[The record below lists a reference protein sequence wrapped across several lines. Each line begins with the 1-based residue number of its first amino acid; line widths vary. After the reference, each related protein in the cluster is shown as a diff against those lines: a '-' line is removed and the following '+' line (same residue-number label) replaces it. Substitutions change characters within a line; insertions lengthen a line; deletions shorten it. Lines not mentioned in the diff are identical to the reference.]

1 MNYAMADSA
10 NNRVLIYNI
19 PFSTDES
26 ASVVLGQADFTHNA
40 LQAIAANTFEV
51 PASAAVDTSGN
62 LYVADYFNCRVL
74 QFKPPF
80 TNNMNASVVIGEPDF
95 VTRTCASGASTLGA
109 VSVIVFDGDG
119 DLWVAD
125 FSGSRIVEFTP
136 PFSNGMAATLVIG
149 QAGPSSSLGCNQG
162 AAAPTASTLCEPWG
176 MTFDSSGNLWATD
189 GLNSRVLEFKLPFS
203 NGMAASLE
211 LGQPSGATEFTS
223 FAANNGGISA
233 ASLYDPAQPAFDG
246 DGNLWVVEWG
256 NSRVLEYVPPFSNGM
271 AATLELGQPSGAT
284 AFTTNAK
291 STTQSGLRAPY
302 GISFDSSGNIHVVDS
317 ANSRVMIFEPPFSN
331 GMNATAVFGQANLTT
346 GSINQ
351 GGAVGANTLNQP
363 FGGVTF

>member
-1 MNYAMADSA
+1 
-10 NNRVLIYNI
+10 
-19 PFSTDES
+19 
-26 ASVVLGQADFTHNA
+26 
-40 LQAIAANTFEV
+40 
-51 PASAAVDTSGN
+51 
-62 LYVADYFNCRVL
+62 
-74 QFKPPF
+74 
-80 TNNMNASVVIGEPDF
+80 
-95 VTRTCASGASTLGA
+95 
-109 VSVIVFDGDG
+109 
-119 DLWVAD
+119 
-125 FSGSRIVEFTP
+125 
-136 PFSNGMAATLVIG
+136 
-149 QAGPSSSLGCNQG
+149 
-162 AAAPTASTLCEPWG
+162 